1 MLKTR
6 KSTNPHSASEGPMR
20 NEEPSLNLLDDP
32 LITVRTPEGMTT
44 MSLPEVYA
52 VMSKNTVEDL
62 AYLRPHQRHPLHST
76 ICQIGAV
83 AMVNAGLTAAPDDAQ
98 QWREMLSAI
107 TASEYPGQE
116 PWHLAVPDIT
126 KPAFMQP
133 PAGSADKTPEYRKH
147 LNTPD
152 AMDLT
157 VGSKRHDVK
166 DGVIRHAKPEHW
178 LYALITC
185 QTASGFEGNRLYGV
199 SRMNSGL
206 SNRHGFS
213 ITPDTRWGAHVVRD
227 MEILA
232 KQYQGENVSEHLLW
246 TRKWDGNPEESITLE
261 ELQPM
266 ALYVEACK
274 RIRLIT
280 NMDGISHAVRASS
293 KAARI
298 NTKDSKGRTEDP
310 WMLNEQ
316 EKAVTVSGNGFGFRE
331 ISRYL
336 DPERYQL
343 PELAKPQA
351 SDGDTVY
358 LVARTLV
365 RGQGKTEGYHEREI
379 PLRSRMTSML
389 RNQNGQIILA
399 AEAKQRVDYVGEASS
414 ILRHAVKTYLQNGVS
429 TGQTRKEHQKIIDDC
444 GRRLQ
449 QKVEDGF
456 WESLQDGIESDDQN
470 LEQEEWVHRSLVPQ
484 ASAILESVQKTG
496 LCNTQDRFKAITKSR
511 DLFGGRIRAS
521 KILPELYRDE
531 RSNQ

>member
-1 MLKTR
+1 MPKTR
-6 KSTNPHSASEGPMR
+6 KLANPPSASDDPVR
-20 NEEPSLNLLDDP
+20 NEEPSLNLLDDQ
-32 LITVRTPEGMTT
+32 LITVRTPEDITT

-52 VMSKNTVEDL
+52 ALAKNTVEDL
-62 AYLRPHQRHPLHST
+62 VYLRPHQRHPLHST

-83 AMVNAGLTAAPDDAQ
+83 AMVNAGLTTTPDDAQ
-98 QWREMLSAI
+98 QWREMLSAL
-107 TASEYPGQE
+107 TADEYPGQE

-133 PAGSADKTPEYRKH
+133 PAGSTDKTAEYRKR
-147 LNTPD
+147 LDTPD
-152 AMDLT
+152 AIDLT

-178 LYALITC
+178 LYALIAC

-199 SRMNSGL
+199 SRMNGGL

-213 ITPDTRWGAHVVRD
+213 LTPDTWWGTHVVRD

-232 KQYQGENVSEHLLW
+232 KQHQGENVTEHLLW
-246 TRKWDGNPEESITLE
+246 TRKWNGTPEESITLDR
-261 ELQPM
+261 LQPM

-280 NMDGISHAVRASS
+280 DADGVSHAVRATS

-298 NTKDSKGRTEDP
+298 HAKESKGRTEDP

-316 EKAVTVSGNGFGFRE
+316 EKAVTVSRNGFGFRE
-331 ISRYL
+331 VSRYL

-343 PELAKPQA
+343 PELAKPQT
-351 SDGDTVY
+351 SDGETVH

-365 RGQGKTEGYHEREI
+365 RGQGRTEGYHEREI

-389 RNQNGQIILA
+389 RNRNGRSILA
-399 AEAKQRVDYVGEASS
+399 AEAKQRVDYVREVSS

-429 TGQTRKEHQKIIDDC
+429 TGQTKTEHQKVIEDC
-444 GRRLQ
+444 GQRLQ
-449 QKVEDGF
+449 RTVEAGF

-470 LEQEEWVHRSLVPQ
+470 LERAEWVHSSLVPQ
-484 ASAILESVQKTG
+484 ASALLESVQKTG
-496 LCNTQDRFKAITKSR
+496 LCRAQDRFRAIAESS
-511 DLFGGRIRAS
+511 DLFGRRIRAS
-521 KILPELYRDE
+521 KKLPELYRDE
-531 RSNQ
+531 RSSQ